1 MKIAIK
7 KSKGKNAKKN
17 IVGTILAKYALISII
32 QILKRSYNKL
42 ILITL

>member
-7 KSKGKNAKKN
+7 KSKGKNAKK
-17 IVGTILAKYALISII
+17 ILSVPLLAKYALISII